1 MNILET
7 IKETSGK
14 MADAG
19 ETYVKKT
26 EEYYKLKVFQ
36 QITVSISFV
45 TKGLIIGG
53 VLFLAL
59 FFLAFSLAFA
69 IGKWLDSL
77 ALGYLIIA
85 ALFLIITVILYY
97 NRHVINKKIIQ
108 ALSSKFFD
116 S

>member
-1 MNILET
+1 MNILES
-7 IKETSGK
+7 IKDTSGK
-14 MADAG
+14 MADVG

-45 TKGLIIGG
+45 TRGLIIGG

-59 FFLAFSLAFA
+59 FFLTFSLAFA
-69 IGKWLDSL
+69 IGQWLDNL
-77 ALGYLIIA
+77 ALGYLIVAVFFFIVT
-85 ALFLIITVILYY
+85 IILYY
-97 NRHVINKKIIQ
+97 NRHVINKMIIQ
-108 ALSSKFFD
+108 TLSSKFFE

>member
-1 MNILET
+1 MNILES
-7 IKETSGK
+7 INDTSGK
-14 MADAG
+14 LADAG

-36 QITVSISFV
+36 QISVSISFV
-45 TKGLIIGG
+45 TRGLIIGA
-53 VLFLAL
+53 VLFLGL

-69 IGKWLDSL
+69 MGQWLDNY
-77 ALGYLIIA
+77 ALGYLIVA
-85 ALFLIITVILYY
+85 ALFLFITVILYF

-108 ALSSKFFD
+108 TLSSKFFD

>member
-1 MNILET
+1 MNILDN
-7 IKETSGK
+7 INETSGK
-14 MADAG
+14 IADAG

-36 QITVSISFV
+36 QISVSISFI
-45 TKGLIIGG
+45 TRGLIIGG
-53 VLFLAL
+53 VLFLAI

-69 IGKWLDSL
+69 LGQWLENF
-77 ALGYLIIA
+77 ALGYLIVA
-85 ALFLIITVILYY
+85 GLLIVTTLILYY
-97 NRHVINKKIIQ
+97 NRHIINKKIIQ

>member
-1 MNILET
+1 MNIFES
-7 IKETSGK
+7 INDTSGK

-45 TKGLIIGG
+45 TRGLIIGG
-53 VLFLAL
+53 VLFLVL

-69 IGKWLDSL
+69 IGEWLNNY
-77 ALGYLIIA
+77 ALGYLIVA
-85 ALFLIITVILYY
+85 AFFFIVTVILYY
-97 NRHVINKKIIQ
+97 NRHIINKKIVQ

>member
-97 NRHVINKKIIQ
+97 NRRVINKKIIQ

>member
-1 MNILET
+1 MNILES
-7 IKETSGK
+7 INDTSGK

-26 EEYYKLKVFQ
+26 EEYYKLKVFH
-36 QITVSISFV
+36 QISVSVSFV
-45 TKGLIIGG
+45 TRGLIIGG

-69 IGKWLDSL
+69 IGQWLDNY
-77 ALGYLIIA
+77 ALGYLIVA
-85 ALFLIITVILYY
+85 ALLFVITVILYY

-108 ALSSKFFD
+108 TLSSKFFD

>member
-1 MNILET
+1 MNILES

-97 NRHVINKKIIQ
+97 NRCVINKKIIQ

>member
-1 MNILET
+1 MNILES

-97 NRHVINKKIIQ
+97 NRRVINKKIIQ